1 MKSLEQK
8 ERDRYLSPFDRE
20 PAFLIAKR
28 DIVNPTDS
36 ILSITLILKIH
47 KSITCKRKH
56 KHKVRNRR
64 QSVSTAH
71 RISNEGDKSAQRNP
85 F

>member
-1 MKSLEQK
+1 MR
-8 ERDRYLSPFDRE
+8 ERDGYLSPFDRE

-47 KSITCKRKH
+47 KSITCKRKTH
-56 KHKVRNRR
+56 TKDKKT
-64 QSVSTAH
+64 QSIYMFQHPTEFAKQE
-71 RISNEGDKSAQRNP
+71 ISQLKDTI